1 MLRNLTLNSIFWL
14 FLGVVMA
21 GYGGYILY
29 RFRMYPYGTGLF
41 FTGVGGI
48 LCGVTNG
55 FTDYT
60 QRGRLFWKV
69 GIIALLLGVPLVI
82 YNIYKSI

>member
-14 FLGVVMA
+14 FLGVLLTI
-21 GYGGYILY
+21 YGGYVVY
-29 RFRMYPYGTGLF
+29 RFRIYPFGAGLIFTGL
-41 FTGVGGI
+41 GGI

-60 QRGRLFWKV
+60 PLGRLFWKI
-69 GIIALLLGVPLVI
+69 GIIALLLGLPVVI
-82 YNIYKSI
+82 YYIYRSI